1 MAQVDGRDNNDQIAL
16 ISLLMV
22 ATYGVSVGDVQKGVL
37 ELSLFNGV
45 AEIWFSRSALS
56 VGYG

>member
-22 ATYGVSVGDVQKGVL
+22 ATYGVSVGDVRKGVL
-37 ELSLFNGV
+37 ELSLSNGV
-45 AEIWFSRSALS
+45 AEIWFPRSALS
-56 VGYG
+56 VL